1 MLVGGAANC
10 FYESVTP
17 YWPKYG
23 GLDAAAPALGGAV
36 VPAVSLRQSGILPGV
51 FVSNDTV
58 IGGRVLP
65 AKPA

>member
-1 MLVGGAANC
+1 MSVGGAANC

-17 YWPKYG
+17 LAQYG

-36 VPAVSLRQSGILPGV
+36 VPAVSVRQSGILACV

-58 IGGRVLP
+58 IAGRVLS
-65 AKPA
+65 AKLA